1 VHRLVCQ
8 KHSVHRFLLNPAGPL
23 CPCRAYE
30 APFFYLELCMTQV
43 LNEFVSLESFGFMQD
58 GSLLGY
64 RLEDIEPEL
73 RCLIP
78 RLDPSY
84 VFEKDALSIMSAWF
98 EIGSGEPLFI
108 SGPHGSG
115 KTSFVNQYCA
125 RVNAPVISITARAR
139 LDRTD
144 LIGGYVIDKDK
155 SMRFADGPLT
165 RAWRHGCVFLVNE
178 MSAAPPDLWLSVNEL
193 LEGSPL
199 YIPETGEVIH
209 PHPRTRIVMTD
220 NLRGLTE
227 DYGSRYVGRFSQDPA
242 VLDRFWKMRMDYM
255 GEEAEV
261 SLLEAT
267 TPQLEVR
274 GMSFEAWRK
283 EFSVR
288 LRRAADRVRQAYCRQ
303 TEDGAVAEATIS
315 TRVLLRFRDLLLL
328 SYRSPVMKNEPRAAL
343 RRAMKI
349 ALTDCLEDAGALA
362 VEKLVELEIGDIG
375 KHIA

>member
-1 VHRLVCQ
+1 M
-8 KHSVHRFLLNPAGPL
+8 S
-23 CPCRAYE
+23 
-30 APFFYLELCMTQV
+30 QV
-43 LNEFVSLESFGFMQD
+43 LNEFVSLESFGFMED

-267 TPQLEVR
+267 TPELEVR
-274 GMSFEAWRK
+274 GMSFEEWRK

-328 SYRSPVMKNEPRAAL
+328 SYRSPAMKNEPRAAL

-349 ALTDCLEDAGALA
+349 ALTDCLEEAGALA

>member
-1 VHRLVCQ
+1 
-8 KHSVHRFLLNPAGPL
+8 
-23 CPCRAYE
+23 
-30 APFFYLELCMTQV
+30 MTQV

-178 MSAAPPDLWLSVNEL
+178 MSAAPPDLWLSVNE
-193 LEGSPL
+193 
-199 YIPETGEVIH
+199 
-209 PHPRTRIVMTD
+209 
-220 NLRGLTE
+220 
-227 DYGSRYVGRFSQDPA
+227 A
-242 VLDRFWKMRMDYM
+242 V
-255 GEEAEV
+255 
-261 SLLEAT
+261 
-267 TPQLEVR
+267 TPV
-274 GMSFEAWRK
+274 
-283 EFSVR
+283 
-288 LRRAADRVRQAYCRQ
+288 
-303 TEDGAVAEATIS
+303 T
-315 TRVLLRFRDLLLL
+315 
-328 SYRSPVMKNEPRAAL
+328 
-343 RRAMKI
+343 
-349 ALTDCLEDAGALA
+349 
-362 VEKLVELEIGDIG
+362 
-375 KHIA
+375 

>member
-1 VHRLVCQ
+1 MCIV
-8 KHSVHRFLLNPAGPL
+8 
-23 CPCRAYE
+23 
-30 APFFYLELCMTQV
+30 FYLTLRGLCAPQGVRGSVFYMELCMSQV

-199 YIPETGEVIH
+199 YIPEAGEVIH

-267 TPQLEVR
+267 TPELEVR
-274 GMSFEAWRK
+274 GMSFEEWRK

-303 TEDGAVAEATIS
+303 TEDGGVAEATIS

-328 SYRSPVMKNEPRAAL
+328 SYRSPAMKNEPRAAL

-349 ALTDCLEDAGALA
+349 ALTDCLEEAGALA